1 MTENNILPRYFTHT
15 DIWMITVRGH
25 IFTYGKHDQV
35 QMLDTQT
42 IISRS
47 PQLGSNPLLI
57 YNFNFII

>member
-1 MTENNILPRYFTHT
+1 M
-15 DIWMITVRGH
+15 DDTVRGH
-25 IFTYGKHDQV
+25 IFTYGKHDHV